1 MAYHNFPDP
10 LRKLLPFFEPLFLVF
25 YDVFNNVPADSDV
38 SDKSVDVDGVL
49 DERLNEKILK
59 ILLFLKSSSR
69 SFWFYSKTISGN
81 E

>member
-1 MAYHNFPDP
+1 M
-10 LRKLLPFFEPLFLVF
+10 PFFEPLFLIF

-59 ILLFLKSSSR
+59 ILLFLK
-69 SFWFYSKTISGN
+69 FV
-81 E
+81 

>member
-1 MAYHNFPDP
+1 M
-10 LRKLLPFFEPLFLVF
+10 PFFEPLFLIF

-49 DERLNEKILK
+49 DERLNEKIM
-59 ILLFLKSSSR
+59 IIFRNNYFLSSSR
-69 SFWFYSKTISGN
+69 SFWLYSVTIPGN